1 MTPSFETI
9 KNMIIAD
16 DDDDDQMMLKE
27 IISDYSTLIKT
38 ISIPDGKKLME
49 HLSSHKSPDLLLL
62 DLNMPYKTGIQC
74 LSEIRADK
82 KLKTLP
88 VVIFSTSKNK
98 NDIDLCFTLGAHLF
112 YSKPNDID
120 SYRDLIQSILEIDWN
135 TFKRPSDKEEFAK
148 IALGKKL
155 IH

>member
-1 MTPSFETI
+1 MPANIETF
-9 KNMIIAD
+9 KNLIIAD
-16 DDDDDQMMLKE
+16 DDEDDQLMLTE
-27 IISDYSTLIKT
+27 IITEYSSLIKI

-49 HLSSHKSPDLLLL
+49 HLSSQKPPDLLIL

-82 KLKTLP
+82 KLKKLP
-88 VVIFSTSKNK
+88 VVILSTSKSK
-98 NDIDLCFTLGAHLF
+98 SDMDLCFTLGAQLF

-120 SYRDLIQSILEIDWN
+120 SCRELIHSILEIDWN
-135 TFKRPSDKEEFAK
+135 LFEPPANKEEFAR
-148 IALGKKL
+148 IALGRKL